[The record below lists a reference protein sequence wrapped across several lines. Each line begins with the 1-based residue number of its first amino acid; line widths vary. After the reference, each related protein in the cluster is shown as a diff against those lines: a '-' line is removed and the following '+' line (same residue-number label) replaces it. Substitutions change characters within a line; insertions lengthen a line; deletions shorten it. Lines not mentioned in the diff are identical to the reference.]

1 MDDIDHHLLRLL
13 RDDARAPLSALA
25 EHLGVSRGTVRNR
38 IERLQAIGV
47 IERFTVDVSDGAFR
61 DQVKAFTLI
70 KLHAKDNRRALGVLR
85 GMIGVSSIHTLSGTF
100 DLGVE
105 LAAENLQ
112 ALDALL
118 DEIRS
123 LSDVAD
129 TQSHIRLADV
139 THPDR

>member
-1 MDDIDHHLLRLL
+1 MCSTINVSSSVVKGKTKMSRRIPMWLWVVI
-13 RDDARAPLSALA
+13 AKS
-25 EHLGVSRGTVRNR
+25 LG
-38 IERLQAIGV
+38 
-47 IERFTVDVSDGAFR
+47 
-61 DQVKAFTLI
+61 I

-85 GMIGVSSIHTLSGTF
+85 GMVGVSSIHTLSGAF